1 MALAQQPVRAVAR
14 IGAAA
19 AIRHVVHQRVT
30 EDVVFRLLGRHV
42 VGRAADDDR
51 ELTFPIDTIASGGQA
66 GLIAVA
72 RDGRGQLREQI
83 RILARVSGF
92 PFPDSGNR
100 RRCRRR
106 RGRGTPAR
114 AISFPCST

>member
-51 ELTFPIDTIASGGQA
+51 ELTFPIDTIASGGQ

-72 RDGRGQLREQI
+72 RDGRGSLGNRYGFW
-83 RILARVSGF
+83 RVSPAFRSQIPGIGAV
-92 PFPDSGNR
+92 PEA
-100 RRCRRR
+100 